1 MAKGNVLRTVTR
13 NNFGRES
20 VACTARTSL
29 RLPSGIQSCSPMKST
44 TNNCSASSATTM
56 QVVPNESEI
65 ERQFVWRLDAILHF
79 DQKSDG
85 FLPVDCSVIVTQGKI
100 HHRANFHFP
109 VHSDWSRH
117 DFVHAEDSALW
128 RIQNRCGEKRSVH
141 SAVRDS
147 ECAALQIF
155 DF

>member
-44 TNNCSASSATTM
+44 TNNCSASSAKTM
-56 QVVPNESEI
+56 QVVPNAAEI
-65 ERQFVWRLDAILHF
+65 EREFFRRLDAVLDF

-85 FLPVDCSVIVTQGKI
+85 FLSVDCSVIVTKREI
-100 HHRANFHFP
+100 HHRPNFHRP
-109 VHSDWSRH
+109 VHSNGSRH
-117 DFVHAEDSALW
+117 DFVHAEDSALR